1 MLTFDTLPDKVK
13 DNYKRNITS
22 SVAFVKADGTVRH
35 IAFRRNLNSYIASDK
50 PKSEKQANVQANNN
64 LLLVVDT
71 NAYIKALKG
80 SNGDKAAAAK
90 KAWRNIKLGEVLAFM
105 ASGEVFDMREENNI
119 LERYGEEIYSQLT
132 PNMKAA
138 LMSDINQSSD
148 VDKYVIEPAEG
159 SEEEVNDNLKESD
172 MYNETTDNDY
182 TDDIYNPEI
191 DYEEMISKHED
202 EEDGKHAMK
211 TYDDFESGAI
221 YETITRMKKLI
232 NH

>member
-50 PKSEKQANVQANNN
+50 PKSEKQVNVQANNN

-90 KAWRNIKLGEVLAFM
+90 KYIGADIAAPRRALELIALSRTASRDEGPNRSAGTAARRIASIATEPSCHHDLPVRPWLAATRM
-105 ASGEVFDMREENNI
+105 SGVCFATKSAIPNAGAPPWI
-119 LERYGEEIYSQLT
+119 STLLIAT
-132 PNMKAA
+132 P
-138 LMSDINQSSD
+138 SSD
-148 VDKYVIEPAEG
+148 
-159 SEEEVNDNLKESD
+159 
-172 MYNETTDNDY
+172 
-182 TDDIYNPEI
+182 
-191 DYEEMISKHED
+191 
-202 EEDGKHAMK
+202 
-211 TYDDFESGAI
+211 
-221 YETITRMKKLI
+221 
-232 NH
+232 